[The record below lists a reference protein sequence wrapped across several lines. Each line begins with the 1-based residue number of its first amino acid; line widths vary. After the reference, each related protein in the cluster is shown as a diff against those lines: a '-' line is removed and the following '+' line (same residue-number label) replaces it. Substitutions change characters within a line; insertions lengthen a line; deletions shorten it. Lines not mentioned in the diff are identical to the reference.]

1 MEDLFPN
8 VLVVALAAVCVCTC
22 CETLHIVGATIAEG
36 RHVNAAIA
44 AARAASRESSI
55 EAAPLLVVVDTLSLI
70 HI

>member
-36 RHVNAAIA
+36 RHVNA
-44 AARAASRESSI
+44 
-55 EAAPLLVVVDTLSLI
+55 
-70 HI
+70 